1 MDKLSEIEI
10 NTDAPPGSPAL
21 LGCIVCGAA
30 NVCFG
35 GLKRCAVLI
44 FDSNIL
50 NEVSLVLTV
59 DLRSKF
65 PRLFE
70 SRRVGLELYEFSLI
84 SKGVRFKT
92 SLQSP
97 GLNTVHNSIIPS
109 YDELRPKLHTVDP

>member
-1 MDKLSEIEI
+1 MFRRTL
-10 NTDAPPGSPAL
+10 T
-21 LGCIVCGAA
+21 VCAA
-30 NVCFG
+30 
-35 GLKRCAVLI
+35 LI

-59 DLRSKF
+59 DLRSKC

-97 GLNTVHNSIIPS
+97 GLNTVHSSIIPS